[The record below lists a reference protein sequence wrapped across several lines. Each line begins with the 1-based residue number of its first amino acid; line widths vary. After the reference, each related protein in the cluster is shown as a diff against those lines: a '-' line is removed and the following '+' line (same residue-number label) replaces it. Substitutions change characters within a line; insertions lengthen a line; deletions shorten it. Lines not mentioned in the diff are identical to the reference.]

1 MSLPEGM
8 RPRDVVRESV
18 LVVVRVVITGIAI
31 VILLTPLP
39 PELDG
44 SALTTVSW
52 LLIGAL
58 WLAVFIGVFVWQLR
72 RVWRAK
78 RPQARMVEAVIVIF
92 VLFLAIFA
100 RLYSILSL
108 NDPASFSQTLEYFD
122 GFYFALV
129 VLSTVGFGD
138 ITPVT
143 TPARVLVMAQIAS
156 NLILLGFA
164 VRIVSGAATKA
175 RNKREGEAA
184 IND

>member
-18 LVVVRVVITGIAI
+18 LVIVRVVITGVAI

-72 RVWRAK
+72 RIWRAK
-78 RPQARMVEAVIVIF
+78 RPQARMIEAVIVIF
-92 VLFLAIFA
+92 ILFLAIFA
-100 RLYSILSL
+100 RMYSILSL
-108 NDPASFSQTLEYFD
+108 NNPAAFSETLEYFD

-138 ITPVT
+138 ITPLT
-143 TPARVLVMAQIAS
+143 TPARVMVMAQIAS

-175 RNKREGEAA
+175 HEKRVAEAA
-184 IND
+184 AND